1 MTSSADDVGDV
12 ADGLATLT
20 LDEESADD
28 GSEAKLLCCVCQE
41 EAENAVKLPCSHIFC
56 FLCVKGVA
64 ARNRVCALC
73 RNPIPVDYLEN
84 PSIVNCGALCA
95 KLSLNSRS
103 YHWYYE
109 GKSGGWWMY
118 EDRTSDEIENGF
130 VTNAKSIKVRIS
142 GFTYVVDYEK
152 MLQSREDHPDRQR
165 KIKRDILESNGIKGI
180 AGIYFDGMK

>member
-20 LDEESADD
+20 VDEESADD

-56 FLCVKGVA
+56 FLCVK
-64 ARNRVCALC
+64 
-73 RNPIPVDYLEN
+73 VDYLEN

-118 EDRTSDEIENGF
+118 EDRTSDEIEKGF